1 MRKKKRYPALLFGLS
16 LLFVALSLSAP
27 VHAYNLWGYHWE
39 DNSADFAW
47 GTNLQTSGSI
57 HRIAWETAVD
67 DWNDTGVV
75 SITYSS
81 SSANELASVFV
92 ADETWYGLTIPVEY
106 HYDRYTGDYLITVFS
121 CELNSTQTENSPQA
135 RSTANHELGHVFG
148 LDHTTGTSIMNS
160 NRNRNVI
167 YVPQTDDI
175 AGVRSIYP

>member
-16 LLFVALSLSAP
+16 FLFVA
-27 VHAYNLWGYHWE
+27 
-39 DNSADFAW
+39 
-47 GTNLQTSGSI
+47 
-57 HRIAWETAVD
+57 
-67 DWNDTGVV
+67 
-75 SITYSS
+75 
-81 SSANELASVFV
+81 
-92 ADETWYGLTIPVEY
+92 
-106 HYDRYTGDYLITVFS
+106 FS
-121 CELNSTQTENSPQA
+121 CELNSAQTENSTQA